1 LGKRCSSDA
10 MSIICALAVVLLL
23 TSCDRAIEPFV
34 PGEKP
39 ERPDLAR
46 IFPEGA
52 APSRAGPPASLPPA
66 PPTAMPDSGSAPEAI
81 RGVVRIADE
90 IADAIPEGATL
101 FVIARGEGG
110 GPPLAVKRVASP
122 HFPLAFELGPEDRM
136 IQTRPFRG
144 PLQLSAWLDQDGNV
158 TTRVAGDLQG
168 SAPGRFDAGAR
179 GVEIIVD
186 QVL

>member
-1 LGKRCSSDA
+1 MRIVFAMTLG
-10 MSIICALAVVLLL
+10 LLL
-23 TSCDRAIEPFV
+23 AGCDRAVEPFV

-52 APSRAGPPASLPPA
+52 APAPAGPPATLPPA
-66 PPTAMPDSGSAPEAI
+66 PPTAAPGSGAPDPAI

-90 IADAIPEGATL
+90 IAEALPDGATL

-110 GPPLAVKRVASP
+110 GPPVAVKRVASP
-122 HFPLAFELGPEDRM
+122 RFPFAFELGPDDRM

-168 SAPGRFDAGAR
+168 SAAGRFEAGDR
-179 GVEIIVD
+179 DVEIVVD
-186 QVL
+186 EVL